1 MHRKPNARVKHAKK
15 AVPQPIPSAGA
26 AGPAGIQLT
35 GDRLKLWND
44 IRGRWVLEPAS
55 ESMLKNACEALERA
69 AQYAEQV
76 QRDGGT
82 FTDRFGGVRVNPA
95 ANLERDFRG
104 LASRTLHQLAQR
116 LEGG

>member
-1 MHRKPNARVKHAKK
+1 MSRKPNARVKHNKPAE
-15 AVPQPIPSAGA
+15 PQPIPSATA
-26 AGPAGIQLT
+26 AGPAGMQIT

-55 ESMLKNACEALERA
+55 ESMLRNACEALERA
-69 AQYAEQV
+69 AQYADQV
-76 QRDGGT
+76 ERDGGT
-82 FTDRFGGVRVNPA
+82 FVDRFGGIRVNPA

-104 LASRTLHQLAQR
+104 LASRTLHQLATR